1 MRKPESKSAHLKES
15 ICKSLQVVS
24 SGLHRTQQNAFF
36 PGAHLSVSSAC
47 HSNVTLFQFSALCS
61 HRLMAGICFK
71 PTLIHLPNHH
81 LLARCGSG
89 RTWMGAWTREQV
101 FQPYGCW
108 RVLFDSPQTRTCLRG
123 QRLAMVGDSTSR
135 FMFWCLAYLLDGR
148 TDESGEKGVTGQKN
162 GDF

>member
-1 MRKPESKSAHLKES
+1 MRKPKFNKTYLRARIRWSP
-15 ICKSLQVVS
+15 QVVS
-24 SGLHRTQQNAFF
+24 NGLHRTQQNVFC
-36 PGAHLSVSSAC
+36 PGVHLSVSS
-47 HSNVTLFQFSALCS
+47 VLIILIVRF
-61 HRLMAGICFK
+61 
-71 PTLIHLPNHH
+71 PTLCLLSGLTDACEEFASSELCYTSPNYIR
-81 LLARCGSG
+81 LARCGSG

-148 TDESGEKGVTGQKN
+148 TDESGVAGLLG
-162 GDF
+162 